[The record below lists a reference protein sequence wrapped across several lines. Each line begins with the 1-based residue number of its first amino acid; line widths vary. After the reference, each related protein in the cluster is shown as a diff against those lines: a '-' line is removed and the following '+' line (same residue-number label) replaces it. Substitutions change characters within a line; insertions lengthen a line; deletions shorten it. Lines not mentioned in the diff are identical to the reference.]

1 MVIKG
6 TITHAAMSW
15 PEAVPKLGTNVNPIA
30 PNSPTYGSFGK
41 TNLKADEQY
50 KKSSDK
56 KDTVDNDSGMSSEET
71 DDSLKYDASAT
82 NNISIDKQPEV
93 ITKCLTNEPQRAQHW
108 NEIPCCSN
116 NNVSVNDTTRLKDDQ
131 GTDKVTEFIVI
142 DLTCDVGNVSEANV
156 VENSTNSTNDNCDN
170 LIIPSLDESQSLVPV
185 NNEIMR
191 TDSQKLVSLSLSI
204 LLAAL
209 LQAMR
214 CFAQFLEDI
223 VVPQR

>member
-1 MVIKG
+1 M
-6 TITHAAMSW
+6 
-15 PEAVPKLGTNVNPIA
+15 PKLGTNENSKA

-41 TNLKADEQY
+41 TSLKTDEQY
-50 KKSSDK
+50 KKSSEK

-82 NNISIDKQPEV
+82 NNIRIDKQPEV
-93 ITKCLTNEPQRAQHW
+93 ITKCLTNEPQCAQHW

-116 NNVSVNDTTRLKDDQ
+116 NYVSVNESTRLLDDQ
-131 GTDKVTEFIVI
+131 GADKITEFIVI
-142 DLTCDVGNVSEANV
+142 DLTCDVRKVSEANE

-170 LIIPSLDESQSLVPV
+170 SNIPSLESQSLVPV

-223 VVPQR
+223 VVPQQR

>member
-1 MVIKG
+1 M
-6 TITHAAMSW
+6 
-15 PEAVPKLGTNVNPIA
+15 PKLGTNVNAKA

-41 TNLKADEQY
+41 TNLKTDEQY

-56 KDTVDNDSGMSSEET
+56 KDTVDNDSGMSSEDT
-71 DDSLKYDASAT
+71 DDSLKYDVSAT

-93 ITKCLTNEPQRAQHW
+93 ITKCLRNEPQCVQHW
-108 NEIPCCSN
+108 NEIPCCSY
-116 NNVSVNDTTRLKDDQ
+116 NNVSVNETTRLLDDQ
-131 GTDKVTEFIVI
+131 GTNKIAEFIVI
-142 DLTCDVGNVSEANV
+142 DLTCDVGKANE
-156 VENSTNSTNDNCDN
+156 VEYSTNSTNDNCDN
-170 LIIPSLDESQSLVPV
+170 LSIPSLDESQSLVPV

>member
-1 MVIKG
+1 M
-6 TITHAAMSW
+6 
-15 PEAVPKLGTNVNPIA
+15 PKLGTNINPKA
-30 PNSPTYGSFGK
+30 PNSPTYGSFGR
-41 TNLKADEQY
+41 TNLKTEEQY
-50 KKSSDK
+50 KKPSDK
-56 KDTVDNDSGMSSEET
+56 KDTIENDSGMSSEET
-71 DDSLKYDASAT
+71 DESLKYDASAT
-82 NNISIDKQPEV
+82 NNVSLNKQPEV
-93 ITKCLTNEPQRAQHW
+93 ITKCLSNEPQCAQHW

-116 NNVSVNDTTRLKDDQ
+116 NYVSVNETTRLLDDR
-131 GTDKVTEFIVI
+131 GGDKISEFIVI
-142 DLTCDVGNVSEANV
+142 DLTCDVGNVSEGNEV
-156 VENSTNSTNDNCDN
+156 DISTNSANDNCDN
-170 LIIPSLDESQSLVPV
+170 LSIPSLDESRSLVPV

>member
-1 MVIKG
+1 M
-6 TITHAAMSW
+6 
-15 PEAVPKLGTNVNPIA
+15 PKLGTNVTPKV
-30 PNSPTYGSFGK
+30 PNSPIYGSFGK
-41 TNLKADEQY
+41 TNLKTDEQC
-50 KKSSDK
+50 KTSSEK
-56 KDTVDNDSGMSSEET
+56 KDAVDNDSGMSSEET
-71 DDSLKYDASAT
+71 DDSLKYHASAT

-93 ITKCLTNEPQRAQHW
+93 ITKCLSNEPQCAQHW

-116 NNVSVNDTTRLKDDQ
+116 NNSVNETSRLLDQ
-131 GTDKVTEFIVI
+131 GADKITEFIVI
-142 DLTCDVGNVSEANV
+142 DLNCDVHNVSEANE

-170 LIIPSLDESQSLVPV
+170 LNNPSLDESQSLVPV
-185 NNEIMR
+185 NNEIAR

>member
-1 MVIKG
+1 M
-6 TITHAAMSW
+6 
-15 PEAVPKLGTNVNPIA
+15 PKLGTNVNPKA

-41 TNLKADEQY
+41 TNIKTDEQC

-71 DDSLKYDASAT
+71 DDSLKYYASAT
-82 NNISIDKQPEV
+82 NNIIIDKQPEV
-93 ITKCLTNEPQRAQHW
+93 ITKCLTNEPQCAQHW

-116 NNVSVNDTTRLKDDQ
+116 NNVSVNETTRLLDDQ
-131 GTDKVTEFIVI
+131 GAGKIPEFIVI
-142 DLTCDVGNVSEANV
+142 DLTCDVRNVSEAIE

-170 LIIPSLDESQSLVPV
+170 LNIPSVESQSLVPV
-185 NNEIMR
+185 NNEITR

>member
-1 MVIKG
+1 M
-6 TITHAAMSW
+6 
-15 PEAVPKLGTNVNPIA
+15 PKLGTDVNPKA
-30 PNSPTYGSFGK
+30 PNSPTYGSFGR
-41 TNLKADEQY
+41 TNLKTHEQY
-50 KKSSDK
+50 IKSSDK

-93 ITKCLTNEPQRAQHW
+93 ITKCLTNEPQCSQHW

-116 NNVSVNDTTRLKDDQ
+116 NVSVSETTRLLDDQ
-131 GTDKVTEFIVI
+131 GADKITEFIVI
-142 DLTCDVGNVSEANV
+142 DLTCDLGNVSEANE

-170 LIIPSLDESQSLVPV
+170 LSIPSLDESQSLVPV
-185 NNEIMR
+185 NNEIIR

>member
-1 MVIKG
+1 M
-6 TITHAAMSW
+6 
-15 PEAVPKLGTNVNPIA
+15 PKLGTDVNPKA
-30 PNSPTYGSFGK
+30 LNSPAYGSFGK
-41 TNLKADEQY
+41 TNLKTDEHY

-56 KDTVDNDSGMSSEET
+56 KDNVDNDSGMSSEET
-71 DDSLKYDASAT
+71 DESLKYDASVT

-116 NNVSVNDTTRLKDDQ
+116 NYVSVNETTRLLDDK
-131 GTDKVTEFIVI
+131 GADKITEFIVI
-142 DLTCDVGNVSEANV
+142 DLTCDVGNVSETNEI
-156 VENSTNSTNDNCDN
+156 ENGTNSTNDNCDN
-170 LIIPSLDESQSLVPV
+170 LSISSLDESQSLVPV
-185 NNEIMR
+185 NNELMR